1 MERGRVC
8 RGRSRL
14 ARSPTSCSTRRWS
27 TWMWSTQAYRTKVG
41 GTSPTR
47 WPRRIEPMTQRCP
60 QVEGGAAAFSAV
72 RSFRKRLAEHGEAAL
87 RFSLRRLVLHDVP
100 VLCETSS
107 LYAEDVDDDPGRP
120 PTTREAPVDILRIE
134 RSEEHTSELQSHS
147 DLVCRL
153 LLEKKRI
160 MVISPT
166 VAVEGA

>member
-107 LYAEDVDDDPGRP
+107 LYAEDEIGRASC
-120 PTTREAPVDILRIE
+120 RERVW
-134 RSEEHTSELQSHS
+134 
-147 DLVCRL
+147 
-153 LLEKKRI
+153 
-160 MVISPT
+160 IS
-166 VAVEGA
+166 VVGDSV